1 MSPAAIERAGPAADA
16 PAGEPLEVWEVAAVG
31 PEWRPAAGEDDVP
44 VAHGRLELHPDALVF
59 RAEDVVDRATGAP
72 VVEVIAADSV
82 LDAGPLAPGS
92 RLTAKRSAGEWM
104 AAPLRRLRCPG
115 FAVSTP
121 SGGWAFDGPKGV
133 KRAEEIRRRY
143 AGSA

>member
-1 MSPAAIERAGPAADA
+1 VSPVAIARAEAPADA
-16 PAGEPLEVWEVAAVG
+16 PAGEPLAVWELAAVG
-31 PEWRPAAGEDDVP
+31 PAWRPAAGVDDVP
-44 VAHGRLELHPDALVF
+44 VARGRLELHPDALVF
-59 RAEDVVDRATGAP
+59 RADDVVDRATGAP
-72 VVEVIAADSV
+72 VVDVIAADSV

-92 RLTAKRSAGEWM
+92 RLTSTRSAGEWM

-115 FAVSTP
+115 FAVSTAA
-121 SGGWAFDGPKGV
+121 GGWAFDGPKGV